1 MNNNV
6 KLFRETN
13 PINLELQI
21 NKFLRTLSSDAEIID
36 IKLTSSGNWVT
47 ALVYYKLNTQ

>member
-1 MNNNV
+1 MNTNV

-21 NKFLRTLSSDAEIID
+21 NKFLRSLASDTEILD

-47 ALVYYKLNTQ
+47 ALIYYKLNS